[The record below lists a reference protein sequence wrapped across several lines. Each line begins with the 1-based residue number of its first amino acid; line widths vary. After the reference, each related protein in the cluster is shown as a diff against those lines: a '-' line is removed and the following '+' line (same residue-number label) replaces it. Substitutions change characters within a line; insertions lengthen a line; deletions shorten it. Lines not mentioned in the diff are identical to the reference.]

1 MTEASAASPA
11 VDQVPQT
18 PSVAIRQG
26 FASRE
31 AAVVALLAAIAWLAI
46 IAVSLDMGNGT
57 GTMGLALW
65 AFVGVWALM
74 MTAMMLPSVAP
85 VASLYV
91 RAMPGTGG
99 RRWWRLALF
108 VGGYLL
114 VWTTSALPAY
124 LLLRIVDGLVAG
136 ESWGRWIAATVF
148 VVGGLYQL
156 TPLKQRCLVH
166 CRSPLGLL
174 LHYGSYRGRTRD
186 LPRRAAS
193 RGVLPRLLLG
203 ADVAV
208 RRVRRDEHRRDGGPC
223 RSRADRESLPRG
235 DRLSHVFGIA
245 CFVLTGADSSGPGSP
260 RPHVDAGHDGLSAPA
275 LVPPLAGFE
284 PPTLGLEGL
293 QHLSAV
299 LNSKFPHHP

>member
-1 MTEASAASPA
+1 M
-11 VDQVPQT
+11 DQVPQT

-26 FASRE
+26 FAYRE

-186 LPRRAAS
+186 LRAAL
-193 RGVLPRLLLG
+193 RHGAYCLGCCWALMLLFVAFGAMNIAAMVGLAAVVLTEKVLPG
-203 ADVAV
+203 ATASVMCSGSPV
-208 RRVRRDEHRRDGGPC
+208 SC
-223 RSRADRESLPRG
+223 SRAR
-235 DRLSHVFGIA
+235 
-245 CFVLTGADSSGPGSP
+245 CSSGPGSP
-260 RPHVDAGHDGLSAPA
+260 RASRRCR
-275 LVPPLAGFE
+275 
-284 PPTLGLEGL
+284 T
-293 QHLSAV
+293 
-299 LNSKFPHHP
+299 